1 MENNRMEQLEALEI
15 LIGFNERLL
24 KNLPTIIEELS
35 GEMKPDTDDF
45 LKTIVNAV
53 NWEINVTN
61 ATLDILNEDQI
72 RIDKDSFNEKIMSLG
87 SSLSLNDNTAIAS
100 ALKELIPF
108 FEQLGKAAREVT
120 Q

>member
-1 MENNRMEQLEALEI
+1 METNRMEQLEALEI
-15 LIGFNERLL
+15 LIGFNDRLL

-35 GEMKPDTDDF
+35 GEKQSDTDDF
-45 LKTIVNAV
+45 LKTIINAV

-61 ATLDILNEDQI
+61 ATLDVLNEDHV
-72 RIDKDSFNEKIMSLG
+72 RIDKEAFNEKILSLG
-87 SSLSLNDNTAIAS
+87 SSLSLNDDSAIAS

-108 FEQLGKAAREVT
+108 FEQLGKAAKEVT